1 MSTDLDI
8 LEATAHEALYRT
20 AVVEDRVSALESV
33 TGPLSSTARL
43 VTSADIDLLRDELN
57 ELWTIVSKLQCSVQ
71 QMDAQLNSLSVNQLL

>member
-8 LEATAHEALYRT
+8 LEATARAALYRT

-57 ELWTIVSKLQCSVQ
+57 ELWTIVSKLECSVQ
-71 QMDAQLNSLSVNQLL
+71 QMDTQLNSLSVNQLL

>member
-20 AVVEDRVSALESV
+20 AAVEDRVSALESV

-43 VTSADIDLLRDELN
+43 ATSADIGLFRDELN
-57 ELWTIVSKLQCSVQ
+57 ELWGIVSELKRAVQ
-71 QMDAQLNSLSVNQLL
+71 QMDDQLNSLSVNQLL

>member
-33 TGPLSSTARL
+33 TGPFSSTARL

-57 ELWTIVSKLQCSVQ
+57 ELWTIVSKLECSVQ